1 MAYFMRLYYDK
12 SNGDV
17 VSSRWA
23 KGDIR
28 VPNISE
34 DFETLSELAGR
45 STEDTGVI
53 EYLDEATAPTEE
65 FGVKKPVVD
74 ISQDPP
80 ILTWVEWPEPD
91 PTEVTDEDEIS
102 DSDALK
108 IITGKVSI

>member
-1 MAYFMRLYYDK
+1 MFFMRIYYDK
-12 SNGDV
+12 ASGEV
-17 VSSRWA
+17 ISSRWA
-23 KGDIR
+23 KGSVIL
-28 VPNISE
+28 PPYAQ
-34 DFETLSELAGR
+34 DFAERPELTGR
-45 STEDTGVI
+45 TEENTGLF
-53 EYLDEATAPTEE
+53 EWLDEEAAPLEE

-108 IITGKVSI
+108 IITGEVSI